1 MIARLAVEVRVPR
14 ACYDALGDS
23 HAIQAMLRQTG
34 VWSPA
39 GGRSAVAGRC
49 GDVWLHRQLYGA
61 ASRTGGARMTDVRF
75 KTMRHIET
83 VRNYL
88 SACIH
93 ELLIRQEQHD
103 QSKLESP
110 EVEAYEAITQ
120 QLRGLTYGSDA
131 YRAVLRSQAPAIA
144 HHYACNRHHP
154 EFFLRAFRG

>member
-1 MIARLAVEVRVPR
+1 
-14 ACYDALGDS
+14 
-23 HAIQAMLRQTG
+23 
-34 VWSPA
+34 
-39 GGRSAVAGRC
+39 
-49 GDVWLHRQLYGA
+49 
-61 ASRTGGARMTDVRF
+61 MTETSF

-131 YRAVLRSQAPAIA
+131 YLAVLRSQAPAIA

-154 EFFLRAFRG
+154 EFFPEGIRGMTLLDMLEMLCDWRAASLRHADGDIYQSLVINRARFGYGDELHAILTNTVDWLLTQKVYHKAEES